1 MLRRCGKGA
10 VRQPLVR
17 LAASLGMERYGENP
31 YRSYS
36 SPALEFAL
44 LSSGLR
50 FAPAIGVRA
59 HSETIAP
66 DRSLHCW
73 KSESLSERASPRS

>member
-44 LSSGLR
+44 T
-50 FAPAIGVRA
+50 IVRPEIRPGDQRPGA
-59 HSETIAP
+59 FRNDCPRPIA
-66 DRSLHCW
+66 SLLE
-73 KSESLSERASPRS
+73 K